1 VSRHEDGFVGHGD
14 TVVLYNVVQ
23 PVIYKGCVKY
33 TLYKRIQDLG
43 RDNRYFRCQNRWY
56 DDDFRGSTD
65 TDTGG

>member
-1 VSRHEDGFVGHGD
+1 MGLLDMVIQLCCTTSYSP
-14 TVVLYNVVQ
+14 LY
-23 PVIYKGCVKY
+23 IKGVVKY